1 MFSQLLLWFM
11 SFCHLVCWLQVF
23 SKPNS
28 RHFGWW
34 REAETSAQPSFL
46 AVGLVRFTGCLR
58 GLGQYSQY
66 TQTPSH
72 QSVLYW
78 GFRTTTISEPRPLM
92 SGSQQGHH
100 PSLQFSLCI
109 SVHQYP
115 SPTRLLQPI
124 FPTFPIPLPP
134 PALPREGSIKGCH
147 GNDRA
152 EVIEELLIW
161 WWRCDVTPCFLLESV
176 IVGICHVRV
185 TFSSPPIL
193 PALFCPSFCRFL
205 QPRHAIKLL
214 SVLNQ
219 MPQRHGPD
227 TFFNFPG
234 RSAAVSL
241 TMLQNVHTRL
251 GVLMKTKTKQAVYA
265 DT

>member
-1 MFSQLLLWFM
+1 
-11 SFCHLVCWLQVF
+11 
-23 SKPNS
+23 
-28 RHFGWW
+28 
-34 REAETSAQPSFL
+34 
-46 AVGLVRFTGCLR
+46 
-58 GLGQYSQY
+58 
-66 TQTPSH
+66 
-72 QSVLYW
+72 
-78 GFRTTTISEPRPLM
+78 M

-115 SPTRLLQPI
+115 STPRLPQPI

-134 PALPREGSIKGCH
+134 PALPKEGSIKGCH
-147 GNDRA
+147 GNDVMLLGEGRGNWR
-152 EVIEELLIW
+152 VIDPVLEMWCHTMFFI
-161 WWRCDVTPCFLLESV
+161 RVCDCGHLSRKSHFLL
-176 IVGICHVRV
+176 
-185 TFSSPPIL
+185 SSYPS
-193 PALFCPSFCRFL
+193 CPLLSFLLSFL

-251 GVLMKTKTKQAVYA
+251 GVLMKKKPKTSSLCKHLKTNLSSVQQWSQRWLISVLDLVVFQSSLSVSDNY
-265 DT
+265 